1 MKNIKLA
8 IKAYLTRDKQACLK
22 AFESNVPKYF
32 TQAEIVDFD
41 AFLEMI
47 PNKVGVNKT
56 YYFVVVFEN
65 EVIGCGGFGDK
76 DNTKIIT
83 LAWGLIHQKFHKKGF
98 GKELLAFRLEQIK
111 EKYPNHIVYIDTTQY
126 SYGFFEKYGF
136 ETTKITNDFYE
147 KGLHRYDMQLLTNK

>member
-1 MKNIKLA
+1 MKLVIR
-8 IKAYLTRDKQACLK
+8 AYETNDKQACLN

-32 TQAEIVDFD
+32 TQAEVADFD
-41 AFLEMI
+41 AFLEMV
-47 PNKVGVNKT
+47 PYKVGVNKT
-56 YYFVVVFEN
+56 YYYVVVFEN

-76 DNTKIIT
+76 DNTDIIT
-83 LAWGLIHQKFHKKGF
+83 LAWGLIHQNFHKMGF
-98 GKELLAFRLEQIK
+98 GKELLTFRLAQIK
-111 EKYPNHIVYIDTTQY
+111 EKYPNHIIYIDTTQY

>member
-1 MKNIKLA
+1 MKLEIR
-8 IKAYLTRDKQACLK
+8 AYKITDKQACLK

-56 YYFVVVFEN
+56 YYYVVVFEN

-76 DNTKIIT
+76 DNSDIIT
-83 LAWGLIHQKFHKKGF
+83 LAWGLIHQNFHKKGF
-98 GKELLAFRLEQIK
+98 GKELLAYRLLQIK
-111 EKYPNHIVYIDTTQY
+111 EKFPNQPVYIDTTQY

-147 KGLHRYDMQLLTNK
+147 KGLHRYDMKLVFQ